1 MYINNRFSA
10 LTIIISIFGILAF
23 IFLAIFGSTCVALF
37 CWNHAI
43 VYLFHLPK
51 ASFWQM
57 FLFILFMG
65 IIFSSIRVGG
75 K

>member
-1 MYINNRFSA
+1 MFIDNRFSA

-23 IFLAIFGSTCVALF
+23 IFFAIFGSTWVALL

-65 IIFSSIRVGG
+65 IIFSSLRLGR